1 MSPLRAETLPVAP
14 LLLLSFLVHLFLL
27 YGAGR
32 LWQREGVREERNRQ
46 AVVAYLDL
54 GGAEKA
60 PAPGRATFP
69 VSPVPLARRAAP
81 AAMPPVVGPSATA
94 SRTEPVSPAAPPRTS
109 ASPVVPVVGAPA
121 GALHPAAGSG
131 CAAAGATIEADNRG
145 MGSGRGPFAAPAA
158 APASSGQGAGREVR
172 GGYQALLKRLV
183 EAHKEYPL
191 AARKSGREGSC
202 RRRFM
207 LRRDGSLKS
216 VEPVDSCGHPFLDA
230 AATRAISSV
239 GAFPPV
245 PAELSPDEPFEVT
258 ITFALARK

>member
-1 MSPLRAETLPVAP
+1 MSRLRAETLPVAH

-54 GGAEKA
+54 GAAEKA
-60 PAPGRATFP
+60 PAPGRATSP
-69 VSPVPLARRAAP
+69 VSTVPPARRAAP
-81 AAMPPVVGPSATA
+81 EATPPVVGPRAST
-94 SRTEPVSPAAPPRTS
+94 SRTEPVSPAAPSRAS
-109 ASPVVPVVGAPA
+109 ASSVAPVVGAPA

-131 CAAAGATIEADNRG
+131 RAAAGATIEADNRG
-145 MGSGRGPFAAPAA
+145 TGSGRGTFATPSA

-172 GGYQALLKRLV
+172 GGYQALLKRLI